1 MHLCQRVLCCKILSL
16 ACTWIEVVE
25 HMKSCYWWAI
35 LVSIYIVITGFKTLK
50 FDLHFAHELSVE
62 AWGTSC
68 FRYQMP
74 ANFRSFE
81 KVVEARRG
89 LHPSGN
95 PAELT
100 FDGWLADI
108 ALSWHEVSSF
118 QILPLALSRIQSEA
132 KPPAQITCKVQHQC
146 LPSGKQQILS
156 NFDQTS

>member
-1 MHLCQRVLCCKILSL
+1 MIGCFERFFSALMSKGAPLQNLISGVHLNRGCRGHEELLLMGNIGP
-16 ACTWIEVVE
+16 
-25 HMKSCYWWAI
+25 Y
-35 LVSIYIVITGFKTLK
+35 IYIVITGFKTLK

-108 ALSWHEVSSF
+108 ALS
-118 QILPLALSRIQSEA
+118 
-132 KPPAQITCKVQHQC
+132 
-146 LPSGKQQILS
+146 
-156 NFDQTS
+156 